1 MEENKK
7 KLELFQRKV
16 KQNMSNT
23 STDYGNWCPQN
34 VCYILLGLI
43 VIISTLSIIPMLLF
57 LKIILWIL
65 NGFLILRLL
74 YLFILY
80 RIIARNKGELQE
92 KIWNLM
98 LQKLSWNGKGK
109 VLDIGTG
116 NGYLAI
122 KLAKTNPNT
131 EAWGIDI
138 WSKLWKY
145 SLKMC
150 EKNAKIE
157 GVMER
162 TKFQK
167 ASALHLPFNDG
178 EFDAIVSNI
187 VFHEI
192 LFVRDKSI
200 LFKEALRVLKKGG
213 VFSIQDMIKIEK
225 INAIKERIQEFGVE
239 EVNYFNTLKE
249 IKLPSFAHV
258 EMKNLGIIFG
268 RK

>member
-1 MEENKK
+1 
-7 KLELFQRKV
+7 
-16 KQNMSNT
+16 MSNN
-23 STDYGNWCPQN
+23 SIDYGNWVPKN
-34 VCYILLGLI
+34 ILYILLGLI
-43 VIISTLSIIPMLLF
+43 IIISVLSITPILLI

-65 NGFLILRLL
+65 DGFLILRLL
-74 YLFILY
+74 YFFFLY
-80 RIIARNKGELQE
+80 RNIARNRGELQD
-92 KIWNLM
+92 KIRNLM

-122 KLAKTNPNT
+122 QLAKTNPNT

-138 WSKLWKY
+138 WGKLWKY

-157 GVMER
+157 GVMDR

-192 LFVRDKSI
+192 IFVRDKSI

-213 VFSIQDMIKIEK
+213 VFSIQDLIKNEK
-225 INAIKERIQEFGVE
+225 INALKEKIREFGVE

-249 IKLPSFAHV
+249 IKLPSFARV

>member
-1 MEENKK
+1 MN
-7 KLELFQRKV
+7 
-16 KQNMSNT
+16 NN
-23 STDYGNWCPQN
+23 STDYGNWGPQN
-34 VCYILLGLI
+34 LCYILLGLI
-43 VIISTLSIIPMLLF
+43 IIISSLSIIPILLI

-74 YLFILY
+74 YYFFLF
-80 RIIARNKGELQE
+80 RSIARNKGELQD
-92 KIWNLM
+92 KIRNLM

-145 SLKMC
+145 SLKTC

-157 GVMER
+157 GVMAR

-167 ASALHLPFNDG
+167 ASALNLPFNDG

-192 LFVRDKSI
+192 IFVRDKSI

-213 VFSIQDMIKIEK
+213 VFSIQDMIKNEK
-225 INAIKERIQEFGVE
+225 INAIKEKIREFGVE

-249 IKLPSFAHV
+249 IKLPSLARV